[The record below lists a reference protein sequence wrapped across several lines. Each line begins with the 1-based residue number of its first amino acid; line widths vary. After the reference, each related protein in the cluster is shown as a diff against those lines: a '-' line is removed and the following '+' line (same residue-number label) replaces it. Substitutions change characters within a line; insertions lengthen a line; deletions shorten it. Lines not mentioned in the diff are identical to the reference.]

1 MQTDICREACLLIQQ
16 LMESYVSGDKEQMER
31 VMEFV
36 SPDILVIGT
45 GKHEF
50 YQNIE
55 ALAAGMEQDQEE
67 ARGVEFVIVNEW
79 YKAKLVSDDAC
90 IVYGEFEA
98 RESDSGDK
106 QMIIS
111 MDTRI
116 TSTVH
121 QEPDGRLIIDSLHQS
136 VPYIYQ
142 QEGEYYPKTFAN
154 QAEEAI
160 KRSEILEKDI
170 QLDAMTGLFNRKYT
184 EKHINR
190 LLKEKGTGGLLLLLD
205 LDEFKKVNDMKGH
218 QAGDALIKEIAAIL
232 KNNSKEPDIAGRVGG
247 DEFMLFMPGAGD
259 KREGE
264 AKAVILIKETREV
277 LKDMGFEQSCSIGIV
292 CADGGTENFEDLYR
306 RADEALYKAK
316 SEGKGM
322 HCWYGRCKELR

>member
-1 MQTDICREACLLIQQ
+1 MQTDICREACLLIQE
-16 LMESYVSGDKEQMER
+16 LMESYISGDKEKIER
-31 VMEFV
+31 VLEFV
-36 SPDILVIGT
+36 SPDIVVIGT

-50 YQNIE
+50 YQNIQT
-55 ALAAGMEQDQEE
+55 LAAGLEQDQEE
-67 ARGVEFVIVNEW
+67 ARGIEFVIVNEW

-98 RESDSGDK
+98 RESVSEKK

-142 QEGEYYPKTFAN
+142 KEGEYYPKTFAS

-160 KRSEILEKDI
+160 KRSEVLEKDI

-184 EKHINR
+184 EKHINS
-190 LLKEKGTGGLLLLLD
+190 LLKEKRAGGLLLLLD
-205 LDEFKKVNDMKGH
+205 LDEFKKVNDMNGH

-232 KNNSKEPDIAGRVGG
+232 KNNSNETDIAGRVGG
-247 DEFMLFMPGAGD
+247 DEFMLFMPGVEE
-259 KREGE
+259 KCEGE
-264 AKAVILIKETREV
+264 ARAEILIEETGKI
-277 LKDMGFEQSCSIGIV
+277 LKTMGFEQSCSIGIV
-292 CADGGTENFEDLYR
+292 CANGETETFEDLYQ

-316 SEGKGM
+316 SRGKGM
-322 HCWYGRCKELR
+322 YCWYGRCGESR